1 MNFPIPDGHL
11 PLSQLSSYV
20 IAFNVLPSLNRMFHS
35 FIQALFNHRDLY
47 TGGLYSLNLS
57 TMIDFN
63 TLRSGYFHFFPVSD
77 DYTHTS
83 SNSVY
88 WLFQTE
94 QFPPFSRS

>member
-1 MNFPIPDGHL
+1 MVVPITIITIIKCKYIYNTHW
-11 PLSQLSSYV
+11 
-20 IAFNVLPSLNRMFHS
+20 
-35 FIQALFNHRDLY
+35 QASDHRDLY